1 MLTVLEGIRRVW
13 WSEEIRGQN
22 DNPST
27 ACGQKVGEP
36 RATDMTPAVCATT
49 ARTEKYRGVTEGRA
63 MGLIVF
69 VWLRSLIDK
78 RTMGSAE
85 FEPATSAV

>member
-1 MLTVLEGIRRVW
+1 
-13 WSEEIRGQN
+13 
-22 DNPST
+22 
-27 ACGQKVGEP
+27 
-36 RATDMTPAVCATT
+36 
-49 ARTEKYRGVTEGRA
+49 